1 MSADSIW
8 KLAERMAEDEVLHKD
23 YLVSKLG
30 YDIDIPEEV
39 QTSLDILLAKHIITE
54 LETEPALYSTW
65 PQLCLMTKNI
75 RVDDYNECL
84 SLDPNAPNWQNTL
97 FLQ

>member
-1 MSADSIW
+1 MDKRLPWEELEFRYLDYEEKFAIKDMSADSIW

-39 QTSLDILLAKHIITE
+39 
-54 LETEPALYSTW
+54 
-65 PQLCLMTKNI
+65 
-75 RVDDYNECL
+75 
-84 SLDPNAPNWQNTL
+84 
-97 FLQ
+97 